1 MPITL
6 AQAKVGMADKVSQTV
21 IDEFRRESFILDRL
35 TFDNAVSPGTG
46 GSTLTYG
53 YVQLQTPSTAGGRA
67 INTEY
72 TPNEAVKVKKTT
84 DLKIFG
90 GAFEVDRVLEDTA
103 ASSEISFQLE
113 EKIKATRNDFHNL
126 FINGDSATQPLDFDG
141 IDKLVTGSSTD
152 ITVSGGIDVST
163 LAKIKSNGDQVVYY
177 LNELISKLA
186 EKPDMLLMNTHMYNV
201 MVMIAYYMGYKTESE
216 DAFGRKVDGFN
227 NIPMI
232 DMGQYYNGTTS
243 VDVIGTDGTAGT
255 SVIYP
260 VKLGMNALHG
270 VSPTGNKVI
279 KTYLPDLAMP
289 GAVKRGEVELV
300 CGLALKNSLMAGA
313 LRGIKIA

>member
-1 MPITL
+1 MAITL
-6 AQAKVGMADKVSQTV
+6 AQAKVGMADKVNQAV

-35 TFDNAVSPGTG
+35 PFDNAVSPGTG

-72 TPNEAVKVKKTT
+72 QPNEAIKVKKTT

-90 GAFEVDRVLEDTA
+90 GAFEVDRVLENTA
-103 ASSEISFQLE
+103 ARSEISFQLA
-113 EKIKATRNDFHNL
+113 EKVKAVRNDFHNL
-126 FINGDSATQPLDFDG
+126 FINGDSATNQLDFDG
-141 IDKLVTGSSTD
+141 LDKLVTGTSTD
-152 ITVSGGIDVST
+152 VTPANAIDVST
-163 LAKIKSNGDQVVYY
+163 LANIKTNGDQVVFY

-186 EKPDMLLMNTHMYNV
+186 EKPDMLLMNTRMYNV
-201 MVMIAYYMGYKTESE
+201 MVMVAYYMGYKTESE

-232 DMGQYYNGTTS
+232 DMGQFYNGTTS
-243 VDVIGTDGTAGT
+243 VDIIDIDGTNGT
-255 SVIYP
+255 TAIYP
-260 VKLGMNALHG
+260 VKLAMNALHG

-279 KTYLPDLAMP
+279 STYLPDMSQP

-300 CGLALKNSLMAGA
+300 AGIALKNSLMAGA
-313 LRGIKIA
+313 LRGLKVA

>member
-1 MPITL
+1 MAITL
-6 AQAKVGMADKVSQTV
+6 AQAKVGMADKVNQSV

-53 YVQLQTPSTAGGRA
+53 YVQLKTPSTAGGRA

-72 TPNEAVKVKKTT
+72 QPNEAIKVKKTT
-84 DLKIFG
+84 DLKILG

-126 FINGDSATQPLDFDG
+126 FINGDSATQALDFDG
-141 IDKLVTGSSTD
+141 LDKLVTGSSTD
-152 ITVSGGIDVST
+152 MTISGGVDVST
-163 LAKIKSNGDQVVYY
+163 LANIKSNGADLCFY

-186 EKPDMLLMNTHMYNV
+186 EKPDMLLMNSHMYNI
-201 MVMIAYYMGYKTESE
+201 MVTIGMNMGYKTESE
-216 DAFGRKVDGFN
+216 DAFGRPVTGYN

-232 DMGQYYNGTTS
+232 DMGQYFNGTNS

-270 VSPTGNKVI
+270 VSPTGNKII
-279 KTYLPDLAMP
+279 KTYLPDMSEP
-289 GAVKRGEVELV
+289 GAVKRGEVEFV
-300 CGLALKNSLMAGA
+300 CGIALKNSLMAGA